1 MQRDTLALIPVVLFA
16 FACAMPAQA
25 GDSYRIERAE
35 IAAGGVTLAGGE
47 FRLSGTAGQPDIG
60 TAAAGSFVLAAG
72 FWSRAPA
79 PAGDRI
85 FANGFDP

>member
-1 MQRDTLALIPVVLFA
+1 MQRATIALMFA

-25 GDSYRIERAE
+25 GETYRIERAE
-35 IAAGGVTLAGGE
+35 IAGGGATLAGGG
-47 FRLSGTAGQPDIG
+47 FRLSGTAGQPVVG
-60 TAAAGSFVLAAG
+60 PVAAGSFVLVAG
-72 FWSRAPA
+72 FWSALA